1 MELHLHRPQ
10 IEQALGNVCK
20 FHLKLKQQSF
30 LKLVMVIGHKVQVME
45 QLQLQQLTLLIL
57 EYVWQYKIMPKQ
69 PLILRLDQ
77 IIKGKQLKLKE
88 LLNLLQLLLI
98 E

>member
-1 MELHLHRPQ
+1 MEQLQHLPQ
-10 IEQALGNVCK
+10 IELIQENVYR
-20 FHLKLKQQSF
+20 FSLKLKLQFF

>member
-1 MELHLHRPQ
+1 MEQLQHLPQ
-10 IEQALGNVCK
+10 IELIQENVYRFSSK
-20 FHLKLKQQSF
+20 LKLQFF

-69 PLILRLDQ
+69 RLILRLDQ